1 MPTATEN
8 NKQVP
13 DSQVTI
19 DKKRRKDIEELA
31 ETKFGRSLIQVSLNR
46 ADQCFDVLVKN
57 TATESEVKDFETL
70 WPMCKVEILKSVPRK
85 K

>member
-57 TATESEVKDFETL
+57 TATESEAKDFETL